1 MNVTD
6 QTSHM
11 IKGFL
16 LFFLVLTG
24 MIPVDKSGQQSDE
37 SEMKAWIESSHEDD
51 SYTFSGRFLN
61 ETGTEI
67 SCTYQLK
74 VGRSGRSGISSSSQR
89 GQFTAAPGK
98 EVNLSTISVNIQDN
112 DFCRVGLS
120 VWLDEQLIAGDTLVM
135 GDSEL

>member
-1 MNVTD
+1 
-6 QTSHM
+6 M

-16 LFFLVLTG
+16 LLFFVITG

-37 SEMKAWIESSHEDD
+37 SAMKAWIESSHEDG

-61 ETGTEI
+61 ETGKEI

-74 VGRSGRSGISSSSQR
+74 AGRSGRSGTSSSSQK
-89 GQFTAAPGK
+89 GHFTAAPGK

-112 DFCRVGLS
+112 DFFCFFLS
-120 VWLDEQLIAGDTLVM
+120 FWLYEQLVGGDTLLM
-135 GDSEL
+135 GHR